1 MERRTRLTPRKIR
14 QTRFWAVRDYLAPVL
29 RDSKFKETG
38 RITPDEFVAAGDFL
52 VYKFPT
58 WQWEAGEPS
67 KRRDFLPADKQYLVS
82 RNGQSLPAFVSCSES
97 RSPYFCILKT
107 ELTQSRL
114 PLPCPVDVVGSSRR
128 LPLSSNDLPD
138 LTSALPAPSVS
149 ARPTGRRHAG

>member
-1 MERRTRLTPRKIR
+1 MLGSIQVRLTRPASRASLLLTRCPTRPDLAQHDDSTTINRCARVIERLSCAPSEPMDAADPSETR

-82 RNGQSLPAFVSCSES
+82 RNGQS
-97 RSPYFCILKT
+97 SPCL
-107 ELTQSRL
+107 
-114 PLPCPVDVVGSSRR
+114 
-128 LPLSSNDLPD
+128 
-138 LTSALPAPSVS
+138 
-149 ARPTGRRHAG
+149 